1 MIGVAAVTG
10 VAEHPLKSQVTEAL
24 EEPRGTAAE
33 AVRRAALQCREHG
46 RAPVRIE
53 AGQPG

>member
-10 VAEHPLKSQVTEAL
+10 VAEHPLKGQVTEAL

-46 RAPVRIE
+46 RAPVHIE